1 MTDGPFTNW
10 ESRLKAHATHAT
22 GVERP
27 GALPPFFQFSQNSL
41 QNYADCA
48 RRFQLSVIEGLR
60 WPAAES
66 EPIEEHERF
75 VQMGEAF
82 HLLVQR
88 HILGVPADALAPSD
102 APLANWW
109 DAYLQAPPP
118 DVPDAIRLPEA
129 QLSMPFGPYRLMAK
143 FDLLAIDPGHRAVIV
158 DWKTIRQRPDRDTLA
173 RRLQT
178 RVYPLVLAEAG
189 AHLFGGPIRP
199 DDITLIYW
207 FANAPADPAIFRYTA
222 TQMADDRAT
231 ISGLIDDILAADP
244 ATIWPLTDDE
254 WHCKYCVYRSL
265 CDRGVRAGSLDDA
278 GSAELDAEVD
288 FGFDLDLGDA
298 GEIAF

>member
-1 MTDGPFTNW
+1 MTDGPFANW
-10 ESRLKAHATHAT
+10 QARLKGHATHVT

-48 RRFQLSVIEGLR
+48 RRFQLAVIDGLR

-66 EPIEEHERF
+66 EPIEDHERF

-88 HILGVPADALAPSD
+88 HILGVPADALAPHEP
-102 APLANWW
+102 PLADWW
-109 DAYLQAPPP
+109 DAYLQTPPP
-118 DVPDAIRLPEA
+118 DVPEAIRLPEA
-129 QLSMPFGPYRLMAK
+129 QLSMPFGAYRLMAK
-143 FDLLAIDPGHRAVIV
+143 FDLLAIDPGRRAVIV
-158 DWKTIRQRPDRDTLA
+158 DWKTTRQRPDRETLA

-189 AHLFGGPIRP
+189 AHLFGGPLRP

-207 FANAPADPAIFRYTA
+207 FANQPADPAIFRYTA
-222 TQMADDRAT
+222 ARMADDRAYLRD
-231 ISGLIDDILAADP
+231 LIDAILTADP
-244 ATIWPLTDDE
+244 AAIWPLTDDG

-265 CDRGVRAGSLDDA
+265 CDRGVSAGRLDDA
-278 GSAELDAEVD
+278 ESAELDAEVD
-288 FGFDLDLGDA
+288 FDFDFNLGEA